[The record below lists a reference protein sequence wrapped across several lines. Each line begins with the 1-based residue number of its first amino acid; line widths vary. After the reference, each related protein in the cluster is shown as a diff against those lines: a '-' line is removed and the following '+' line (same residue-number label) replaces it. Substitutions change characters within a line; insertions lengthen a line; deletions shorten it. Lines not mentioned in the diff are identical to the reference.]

1 MHPLTFLIGDVNF
14 RPMPRFEEKNK
25 PEYQDV
31 DVVGKATLRLLSL
44 DWVMDKQVVL
54 DGILNGF
61 WIGLNIV
68 KFKNEKNPNERSF
81 F

>member
-1 MHPLTFLIGDVNF
+1 M
-14 RPMPRFEEKNK
+14 
-25 PEYQDV
+25 
-31 DVVGKATLRLLSL
+31 VGKATLRLLSL

-68 KFKNEKNPNERSF
+68 KLKNEKKTNERSF